1 MARTRDEEKEK
12 PSVSGNI
19 KTAFENQ
26 VMSES
31 VTQNNQNV
39 NPETKDKRCRW
50 WALEVYPESASENW
64 QQLLN
69 GYKWAMSPL
78 HDKDVNDDGTLKKP
92 HWHIAVYFPNKA
104 CYQEVVDLAF
114 ALSKMKYVQP
124 IKNLQGMIR
133 YFAHLDHAEK
143 HPYDPKE
150 IKGFGGFDVAKYLQ
164 TSTDIDEL
172 MREIETYIRQNYV
185 TEYADLVDL
194 ASDLHDEHPEWH
206 KCITTHTIH
215 FKAYVSSKRH
225 APPKASAEVPDTSD
239 LASQA
244 LSQENKE

>member
-1 MARTRDEEKEK
+1 MA
-12 PSVSGNI
+12 
-19 KTAFENQ
+19 
-26 VMSES
+26 ES
-31 VTQNNQNV
+31 VTQNSEKV
-39 NPETKDKRCRW
+39 KPDTKDKRCRW
-50 WALEVYPESASENW
+50 WALEVYPESAAENW
-64 QQLLN
+64 QSLLS

-78 HDKDVNDDGTLKKP
+78 HDKDVNEDGTTKKA

-104 CYQEVVDLAF
+104 YFQEVADLAF
-114 ALSKMKYVQP
+114 SLSKMKYVQP

-133 YFAHLDHAEK
+133 YFAHLDNPEK
-143 HPYDPKE
+143 HQYDPKD

-172 MREIETYIRQNYV
+172 MREIETFIRQSCI
-185 TEYADLVDL
+185 TEYADLVDVS
-194 ASDLHDEHPEWH
+194 SDLHDEHPEWH

-225 APPKASAEVPDTSD
+225 APPKAPAESQENIAD

-244 LSQENKE
+244 LNQESKK